1 MNAKRL
7 CLGICLGFY
16 LTGYSAT
23 YYVDK
28 ARPDDSGNGLSWD
41 TAKRTIQ
48 AAVDAASASDT
59 ILVRPGVYDEGT
71 RISPDSY
78 LYNRL
83 VCTKNLAI
91 ESTDGAET
99 TVIMGARDATD
110 TSYQGTGAA
119 AVRCVYMTTG
129 TLKGFTLTGGAS
141 GSETTDVIHCRGGGL
156 YSPNAATPVLY
167 DCIVSNNA
175 ARRGGGAYG
184 GTFHRSLISGNYASQ
199 NGAGVRFSRLY
210 DSLIVFN
217 KDSGAV
223 AYSHTTNDVVNC
235 TIARN
240 TDRGLDNSGAANSI
254 IVENGTGNQG
264 TYHIVNSVVDFTPQA
279 NYFTNCVITTNA
291 RFVDSANGNFRLLA
305 DSPALDAGNPALF
318 GWTTAPAGRTDFYG
332 NARIQG
338 AQLDIGAV
346 EGVYAGASVAATVSG
361 SGSLVPSGTHV
372 LPTLPTQLV
381 FTATANSGAALRHF
395 TVNGAKMPDSGDTF
409 TLNITRPG
417 GYTVQAVFLAARYVD
432 ASEGDDAN
440 DGTSPAAAW
449 RTLQYAVDTAPVGGM
464 VLAAPGTYSEGRTYN
479 ASHSN
484 RVSITRNV
492 VLKSS
497 TGAEQTFI
505 VGAKDD
511 TPAADPYGRGTNAVR
526 CVYMSNGALEGFTLT
541 GGATGVSAN
550 DADGDPVRG
559 GGLYASGTGIELWD
573 CIISNNV
580 ASRGSA
586 AWGGTIRRS
595 RIANNRTTN
604 SGNSVIRTAF
614 VYDSLIVNNIS
625 AWAFAFNG
633 ARAVNCTIADN
644 IGGGIND
651 QAVALNTIIYG
662 NSGTQVGGGAFCTN
676 SLTGGGVR
684 PGAGNLSA
692 DPRFVDAPSGDYRLR
707 ADSPGVNAGNLAFLT
722 HIDGTD
728 FAGAARVQGNG
739 VNMGALE
746 SAVSV
751 VTATSTS
758 GGAIEPSGTTL
769 FTGDLTFTAVPWEG
783 RAFRRFEVN
792 GEPVPGGDTSLTINA
807 DTFSSDAAIT
817 VHAVFQ
823 DGFYVDAAA
832 GDDANDG
839 LEPETPLQTL
849 QAAVDLA
856 LAGDTVR
863 VVPGFYNAGFA
874 LSPGGLTNRLAITK
888 PISVVAIQ
896 GPHSTFIVGA
906 RSQNPSGCG
915 SDAVRCVYMSDGTLQ
930 GFTLTGGATDASGGA
945 TGEDFGGGLAAES
958 GSNAT
963 VIDCVI
969 SNNIASVRGGGVSL
983 GYLHRCWIADNH
995 LAFGGSFGSG
1005 VRGSTVY
1012 DSVVTGNGAPSAI
1025 AFGTLH
1031 NVTAYNTSPVQQSDV
1046 WNSILIN
1053 PTGDAYVSTSDDRK
1067 VYSSCLSGTL
1077 RTPNNGGSNI
1087 FSDPYFIDPAARDFR
1102 LHKASPC
1109 VDSGN
1114 VAYGPNRLGL
1124 DYAGQPRL
1132 QGANIDRGAYEGGL
1146 GGLRVL
1152 AQVSGGGA
1160 ISPAG
1165 TFYSA
1170 DLPAQQSFE
1179 AVPWP
1184 GRTLLHFSTNGVPVP
1199 NTGVTI
1205 TLSSAV
1211 DSAINLT
1218 AHFSGTLYVDATRP
1232 DDSGDGTAWE
1242 TAKRTI
1248 QGAVD
1253 VATDDD
1259 TILVAPGLYNE
1270 GTVVTPTEKSEQGYL
1285 LNRVVITSGLTL
1297 RSRDGAATT
1306 VIQGAFDT
1314 GSADP
1319 YGRGPNAVRCVYM
1332 SRGTLQ
1338 GFTLTGGATDS
1349 LNFENENNRGGGVYV
1364 PENTYTPLVL
1374 DCIFTNN
1381 ASVRGGGIHAG
1392 TVKHSVF
1399 IDNYAQNNSSA
1410 LRGSHSHHCL
1420 VVRNRTGGSSTGSAA
1435 GYGWAYNCTFADNE
1449 GRDGDNMA
1457 FYNSI
1462 LTRPSISGRH
1472 FDSCLSGGTVTPI
1485 TNVNAFTDA
1494 PLFVNADAGDY
1505 RLAQGS
1511 PCIDR
1516 ANHAYV
1522 DNRFGTDLSGD
1533 LRMQN
1538 ARIDLGAFEYNWRP
1552 AFAAA
1557 LDGRG
1562 IAVTEITPFV
1572 THAEAPGLAGG
1583 NAVYLDGHA
1592 ARTNQLAAVSLTA
1605 PWQIPFGKTVYLSFE
1620 VTGSGTLSLYE
1631 DETLI
1636 TTAQLADGYQT
1647 FKYRAIQNP
1656 CPLRAVYT
1664 VGAQDTGGAILDDFK
1679 DAGGMILFFK

>member
-83 VCTKNLAI
+83 VCTKNLTI
-91 ESTDGAET
+91 ESTDGAAT
-99 TVIMGARDATD
+99 TIIMGARDATD

-119 AVRCVYMTTG
+119 AVRCVYMTVG

-156 YSPNAATPVLY
+156 YSPNASTPVLY

-223 AYSHTTNDVVNC
+223 AYSQSTNDVVNC

-240 TDRGLDNSGAANSI
+240 THRALEQAAASNSI
-254 IVENGTGNQG
+254 LAENGTGTQG
-264 TYHIVNSVVDFTPQA
+264 NYHIINSVVDFTPQA
-279 NYFTNCVITTNA
+279 NYFTNCVITANA
-291 RFVDSANGNFRLLA
+291 RFVDPANGNFRLLA
-305 DSPALDAGNPALF
+305 DSPALDAGDPALF
-318 GWTTAPAGRTDFYG
+318 GWAAAPAGRTDFYG
-332 NARIQG
+332 NVRIQS
-338 AQLDIGAV
+338 AQLDIGAI
-346 EGVYAGASVAATVSG
+346 EGAYAGASVATTVSG
-361 SGSLVPSGTHV
+361 SGSLAPSGTHV

-440 DGTSPAAAW
+440 DGTSPATAW

-464 VLAAPGTYSEGRTYN
+464 VLAAPGTYAEGVTWN
-479 ASHSN
+479 KSHSN

-497 TGAEQTFI
+497 AGALQTLI
-505 VGAKDD
+505 VGKR
-511 TPAADPYGRGTNAVR
+511 DPDSGHPLGLGTNAMR
-526 CVYMSNGALEGFTLT
+526 CAYLSAGALEGFTLI
-541 GGATGVSAN
+541 GGASGVSVN
-550 DADGDPVRG
+550 MADGEPVRG
-559 GGLYASGTGIELWD
+559 GGLRVENQNIEIWD

-586 AWGGTIRRS
+586 SFGGSFMRCLVT
-595 RIANNRTTN
+595 
-604 SGNSVIRTAF
+604 GNSAESNGTFRDARAENTLV
-614 VYDSLIVNNIS
+614 VNNIGN
-625 AWAFAFNG
+625 WAFAFSGNLLY
-633 ARAVNCTIADN
+633 NCTVSGQSN
-644 IGGGIND
+644 GGLSSSVRAYNS
-651 QAVALNTIIYG
+651 IIYG
-662 NSGTQVGGGAFCTN
+662 NGVSEVEGGAVLTNCLTSGTTP
-676 SLTGGGVR
+676 R
-684 PGAGNLSA
+684 PGLGNLA
-692 DPRFVDAPSGDYRLR
+692 GDPRFVNAAAGDYRLR
-707 ADSPGVNAGNLAFLT
+707 ADSPCVDSGSLSWVAQR
-722 HIDGTD
+722 DGTD
-728 FAGAARVQGNG
+728 FAGAVRVQGG
-739 VNMGALE
+739 GINMGALE

-769 FTGDLTFTAVPWEG
+769 FTGDLIFTAVPWEG

-849 QAAVDLA
+849 QNAVDLA

-863 VVPGFYNAGFA
+863 VVPGVYNTGFA

-888 PISVVAIQ
+888 PISVVALE

-906 RSQNPSGCG
+906 RSQSPSGCG

-930 GFTLTGGATDASGGA
+930 GFTLTGGATDAADGP
-945 TGEDFGGGLAAES
+945 TGEDFGGGLAATS
-958 GSNAT
+958 GLNAT
-963 VIDCVI
+963 VIDCII

-1031 NVTAYNTSPVQQSDV
+1031 NVTSYNTFPVQQSDV

-1053 PTGDAYVSTSDDRK
+1053 PTGDAYTSTSDDRK

-1087 FSDPYFIDPAARDFR
+1087 FSDPYFIDPSVRDFR

-1179 AVPWP
+1179 AAPWP
-1184 GRTLLHFSTNGVPVP
+1184 GRTLLHFSTNGVPIA

-1211 DSAINLT
+1211 DAAINLT
-1218 AHFSGTLYVDATRP
+1218 AHFSGTLYVDAIRP

-1253 VATDDD
+1253 AATDDD

-1270 GTVVTPTEKSEQGYL
+1270 GTAVTPTEKSAQGYL
-1285 LNRVVITSGLTL
+1285 LNRVVITNNVTL

-1306 VIQGAFDT
+1306 VIQGAVDT

-1319 YGRGPNAVRCVYM
+1319 YGRGPDAVRCVYM

-1349 LNFENENNRGGGVYV
+1349 ANLENENNRGGGVYV

-1374 DCIFTNN
+1374 DCVFTNN

-1420 VVRNRTGGSSTGSAA
+1420 VARNRTGGSSTGSAA

-1562 IAVTEITPFV
+1562 IAVTEITSFV

-1583 NAVYLDGHA
+1583 SAVYLDGHA
-1592 ARTNQLAAVSLTA
+1592 ARTNQLATVSLTA

-1631 DETLI
+1631 GETLI

-1647 FKYRAIQNP
+1647 FKYRALQNP

-1664 VGAQDTGGAILDDFK
+1664 VGTQDTGGTILDDFK